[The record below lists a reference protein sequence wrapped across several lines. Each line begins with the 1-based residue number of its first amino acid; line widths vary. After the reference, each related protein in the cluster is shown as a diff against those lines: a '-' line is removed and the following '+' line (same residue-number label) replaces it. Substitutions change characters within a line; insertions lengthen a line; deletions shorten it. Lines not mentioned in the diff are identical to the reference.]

1 MRYNPSNQLLRHP
14 PSQEKNLAKVKEFS
28 KKLFFSQFI
37 IKQFSSL
44 SVGKWPPPPMYFS
57 IVGIWWWCVFQFA
70 FWEVTDLFFP
80 SWECLQINDMKVNL
94 LYSPSLALCI
104 PLFLGKGTNNRDKGL
119 PWVCSISNLLKAQ
132 NQICHL
138 HFHSQITLDLRPKSM
153 TYESRWWT
161 TAWAPG
167 PGPCEPIRN
176 VPSMSGRQQCVSY
189 CDLHLWAISLGK
201 QSNTV

>member
-1 MRYNPSNQLLRHP
+1 M
-14 PSQEKNLAKVKEFS
+14 KVK
-28 KKLFFSQFI
+28 
-37 IKQFSSL
+37 
-44 SVGKWPPPPMYFS
+44 
-57 IVGIWWWCVFQFA
+57 
-70 FWEVTDLFFP
+70 
-80 SWECLQINDMKVNL
+80 L
-94 LYSPSLALCI
+94 LYSTSLALCI

-138 HFHSQITLDLRPKSM
+138 RFHSQITLDLRPKSM

-176 VPSMSGRQQCVSY
+176 VPSTSGRQQCVSY
-189 CDLHLWAISLGK
+189 CDLRVWAISLGK
-201 QSNTV
+201 QQHRVARGHVFLISPRSSAHHCKTWSVPLWRSFKNVINYVKLV